1 MLKKSVWATLP
12 VFIGI
17 ICAQAQPSGIAL
29 KGVNIISPAHK
40 KILYDQTVYIEGD
53 LIKYIGKSSQVALPN
68 TATIIDAEGKYLMP
82 GLSEMHAHIPVPDS
96 SGDATLLD
104 QTLFL
109 YLANG
114 VTTIRGMLGQPF
126 HLNIKEAL
134 KQMDIDLYPP
144 NIYTSSPSFNG
155 NTMPDIATA
164 EAAVKRYKS
173 DGYHFLKIHPG
184 IKREVYDAIVKTAHA
199 EKIDFAGHVPVE
211 VGIEHALLSG
221 QRTIDHL
228 DGYIEAL
235 APPLKD
241 LNQNGFFG
249 FNVTDQI
256 NLDRIK
262 PLLKLTKKSKAWLVP
277 TQSLFTRWFSPED
290 PNVMMQAVEMS
301 YMPARTRY
309 AWLQSK
315 SNLLKSEGYTQQR
328 YTKFLDARKKLLY
341 SLYKGKARL
350 LLGSDAPQVMNVPGY
365 SIHHEM
371 ESWAEVGIPAWA
383 ILQAGTMNVAQFFNT
398 QDVDG
403 EIAPG
408 YHADMILLD
417 KNPIE
422 DIHNAHTI
430 QGIMHRGQW
439 LSKDN
444 IQVRLKEIAAQNE

>member
-1 MLKKSVWATLP
+1 MLKREVWAILP
-12 VFIGI
+12 IFMACL
-17 ICAQAQPSGIAL
+17 CAQAQSKGIAL
-29 KGVNIISPAHK
+29 TGVNVISPLHK
-40 KILYDQTVYIEGD
+40 KTLYDQTVYIEGD
-53 LIKYIGKSSQVALPN
+53 LIKHIGKTSQVALPN
-68 TATIIDAEGKYLMP
+68 TATILDAKGKYLIP
-82 GLSEMHAHIPVPDS
+82 GISEMHAHIPVPDS
-96 SGDATLLD
+96 SGDATILN

-114 VTTIRGMLGQPF
+114 ITTIRGMLGQAF
-126 HLNIKEAL
+126 HLNIREAL
-134 KQMDIDLYPP
+134 SQKHIDLYPP
-144 NIYTSSPSFNG
+144 NMYTSSPSFNG

-211 VGIEHALLSG
+211 VGIVHALQSG
-221 QRTIDHL
+221 QKTIDHL

-256 NLDRIK
+256 NPDRIK
-262 PLLKLTKKSKAWLVP
+262 ALVKLTKKSKAWLVP

-290 PNVMMQAVEMS
+290 PNAMMQTTEMS

-315 SNLLKSEGYTQQR
+315 SNLLKSEGYTHER
-328 YTKFLDARKKLLY
+328 YSKYLDARKKLLF
-341 SLYKGKARL
+341 SLYKGKAGL

-371 ESWAEVGIPAWA
+371 ESWAEAGIPAWS
-383 ILQAGTMNVAQFFNT
+383 ILQAGTINVARFFNT

-408 YHADMILLD
+408 YHADLILLD

-422 DIHNAHTI
+422 DIHHAHTI

-439 LSKDN
+439 LSKEM
-444 IQVRLKEIAAQNE
+444 IQERLKEIAAQNE